1 MWVDLDHEASSSYK
15 DIDDDWFEKSH
26 LIHQCSSRQ
35 LISVFPLGE
44 GIANVELAMQEPS
57 SPKLPPS
64 VSQSRGKTY
73 RSREW
78 GQINSGVVANKRNPV
93 QNLSSKSSRVNLGSG
108 QTMKTKPSNGP
119 RGNAKTKPN
128 SVCKSSLTGMSG
140 PKYPNPSSIVRDSKT
155 SSSSGAIKE
164 EYQSVSTIT
173 SENSENKQQKLLEV
187 SSQAVSHTNGL
198 LSALKITLRKSCATR
213 QASRAERDGGRQS
226 EGCKSSS
233 GKSSVGSSSH
243 PGYYVKNK
251 TLPASQNKDITPDS
265 RNVMRAPQATT
276 DKVKMPSMSKDS
288 TAKNQD
294 LISKPRGGCKT
305 VAAAKSTHLENAKSK
320 GLHSKVMRQDR
331 ANKQDSATTAAKVV
345 GKVGVEKYNR
355 LGDGKENA
363 PSQRSNTRAGGIV
376 QVRKVTKQI
385 APPKAVGKVGVEKYN
400 RLGDGKE
407 NAMSQRAG
415 GIVQVQKVTKQI
427 APPKSDRAG
436 LIVPKDLR
444 LPVMLSTYHHNMF
457 WHTPH
462 ILLAEIDEN

>member
-1 MWVDLDHEASSSYK
+1 MSLKINKNSEGLTYDKMCYNV
-15 DIDDDWFEKSH
+15 FR
-26 LIHQCSSRQ
+26 IHQCSSRQ
-35 LISVFPLGE
+35 LISVFPHGE

-320 GLHSKVMRQDR
+320 VRIYRDFIDIIISQTSTSFRLKSCITVTYLVM
-331 ANKQDSATTAAKVV
+331 
-345 GKVGVEKYNR
+345 
-355 LGDGKENA
+355 
-363 PSQRSNTRAGGIV
+363 
-376 QVRKVTKQI
+376 
-385 APPKAVGKVGVEKYN
+385 
-400 RLGDGKE
+400 
-407 NAMSQRAG
+407 M
-415 GIVQVQKVTKQI
+415 
-427 APPKSDRAG
+427 
-436 LIVPKDLR
+436 LR
-444 LPVMLSTYHHNMF
+444 LAICNPDLWISRKY
-457 WHTPH
+457 
-462 ILLAEIDEN
+462 DEY

>member
-1 MWVDLDHEASSSYK
+1 MINKNSEGLMYDKMCYNV
-15 DIDDDWFEKSH
+15 FR
-26 LIHQCSSRQ
+26 IHQCSSRQ
-35 LISVFPLGE
+35 LISVFPHGE
-44 GIANVELAMQEPS
+44 GIANVELAKQEPS

-78 GQINSGVVANKRNPV
+78 GQINSGVVANKRHPV
-93 QNLSSKSSRVNLGSG
+93 QNLSSKSSWVNLGSG

-213 QASRAERDGGRQS
+213 HASRAERDGGRQS
-226 EGCKSSS
+226 EGCKFSS
-233 GKSSVGSSSH
+233 GKSSSH

-265 RNVMRAPQATT
+265 RNVKRAPQSTT
-276 DKVKMPSMSKDS
+276 DKVKMPSMSKDP

-305 VAAAKSTHLENAKSK
+305 VAAAKSTHLENAKSMV
-320 GLHSKVMRQDR
+320 SIYSDFI
-331 ANKQDSATTAAKVV
+331 DIII
-345 GKVGVEKYNR
+345 
-355 LGDGKENA
+355 
-363 PSQRSNTRAGGIV
+363 SQT
-376 QVRKVTKQI
+376 
-385 APPKAVGKVGVEKYN
+385 
-400 RLGDGKE
+400 
-407 NAMSQRAG
+407 
-415 GIVQVQKVTKQI
+415 
-427 APPKSDRAG
+427 
-436 LIVPKDLR
+436 
-444 LPVMLSTYHHNMF
+444 STSF
-457 WHTPH
+457 R
-462 ILLAEIDEN
+462 